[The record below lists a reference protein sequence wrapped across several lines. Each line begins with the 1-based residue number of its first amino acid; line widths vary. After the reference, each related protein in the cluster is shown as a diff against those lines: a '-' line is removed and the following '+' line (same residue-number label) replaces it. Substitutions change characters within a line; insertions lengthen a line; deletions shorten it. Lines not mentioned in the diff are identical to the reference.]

1 MDRRRL
7 SIYLNDHLAAADAAL
22 ARARASV
29 RSNRGSELGEAL
41 EGFVR
46 DASEDREALLEILRD
61 LGLDRNLVKELA
73 ALAAERVGRLK
84 LNGRLIHY
92 SPLSRLEEFELF
104 AAGASA
110 KASLWETLQLL
121 GDHEPRLDSAELARL
136 HERARAQSQALSD
149 LRRQQIHDAF
159 S

>member
-22 ARARASV
+22 ARARASA
-29 RSNRGSELGEAL
+29 RSNRDSELGEKL
-41 EGFVR
+41 DGFVR
-46 DASEDREALLEILRD
+46 DASDDREALLEIIRD

-73 ALAAERVGRLK
+73 ALAAERMGRLK
-84 LNGRLIHY
+84 LNGRWIHY
-92 SPLSRLEEFELF
+92 SPLSRLEELELF

-110 KASLWETLQLL
+110 KASLWETLQVLS
-121 GDHEPRLDSAELARL
+121 DHEPRLDSAELASRY
-136 HERARAQSQALSD
+136 ERARAQSETLSD
-149 LRRQQIHDAF
+149 LRRRQIRAAF